1 MLYQVMNFYELRKH
15 SHLRTVPIMEE
26 LEGVVFLNRKHS
38 QQLLAHTDLDLSQ
51 QKSAHVVV
59 AAGEAGTLK
68 LFVVGM
74 KVRCFGW
81 NAHIQHVTA
90 LLCCMPP

>member
-1 MLYQVMNFYELRKH
+1 MLYQVLNFYELRKH

-74 KVRCFGW
+74 KVRCFDW
-81 NAHIQHVTA
+81 NAHI
-90 LLCCMPP
+90 

>member
-1 MLYQVMNFYELRKH
+1 
-15 SHLRTVPIMEE
+15 MEE
-26 LEGVVFLNRKHS
+26 LEGVIFLNQSHS
-38 QQLLAHTDLDLSQ
+38 QQLLVHTDMAPSV
-51 QKSAHVVV
+51 KKCAHVVV

-81 NAHIQHVTA
+81 NAHI
-90 LLCCMPP
+90 